1 MWWQDGK
8 GGHPTMQSLCVG
20 GITPDGRDAVNEL
33 SYLFL
38 SAEGDVGLG
47 AEDMMVRI
55 NRLNPNSYVKH
66 ALETAK
72 KLGGKLKF
80 VSDDTS
86 IQSMLYPGSTAGK
99 GAGLYLHWLPQ
110 SNGTP
115 LLPQSSGWRE
125 P

>member
-1 MWWQDGK
+1 
-8 GGHPTMQSLCVG
+8 MQSLCVG

-55 NRLNPNSYVKH
+55 NRLNPTYVKH

-72 KLGGKLKF
+72 KLGESRN
-80 VSDDTS
+80 VADDTS
-86 IQSMLYPGSTAGK
+86 IQSMLYPSTAGN
-99 GAGLYLHWLPQ
+99 AHSIPLAATT
-110 SNGTP
+110 NGKFFSCTP
-115 LLPQSSGWRE
+115 HTRMRAWPWSWR
-125 P
+125 